1 MFGAPNKVSERR
13 ACRVRDLD
21 IVPLAEVIECEGEA
35 TVCRELQ
42 FELAQGFYFGKPA
55 PVTWFSSE
63 PEPIQA

>member
-1 MFGAPNKVSERR
+1 
-13 ACRVRDLD
+13 VRDLD

>member
-1 MFGAPNKVSERR
+1 MSVAVLFRGVGSG
-13 ACRVRDLD
+13 
-21 IVPLAEVIECEGEA
+21 PLAEGIECEGEA